1 MPQKGL
7 GRDGRK
13 ITRCLYKGK
22 ETQCPDKCDECA
34 IPLKYLADSAL
45 RNGDADMAIALYRK
59 ATALKPDFA
68 EAWNNLA
75 NLLGVMMRF
84 TEALEAFDRALLIDP
99 SYGRAMKGRAV
110 TLMNLFRYD
119 EAAGQFAEAMEL
131 YDDEA
136 LRRDNDE
143 LLRRAAMAEHDLKE
157 AGGDVL
163 RFVVETACDEG
174 LTEHSSVV
182 YVRRVWDRAMETA
195 SVVFVEA
202 LKASANAATER
213 EAYVAA
219 LAECFAAGVK
229 VSEINETATDK
240 ELSDA
245 GFCGLLAKQDSA
257 EIVTE
262 AESLSRKAI
271 VEYRNLSG
279 IASYEREN
287 GVRVPARSY
296 LECAAA
302 MFLGGVCVSQH
313 RMRRH

>member
-1 MPQKGL
+1 M
-7 GRDGRK
+7 
-13 ITRCLYKGK
+13 
-22 ETQCPDKCDECA
+22 
-34 IPLKYLADSAL
+34 
-45 RNGDADMAIALYRK
+45 
-59 ATALKPDFA
+59 
-68 EAWNNLA
+68 
-75 NLLGVMMRF
+75 
-84 TEALEAFDRALLIDP
+84 
-99 SYGRAMKGRAV
+99 
-110 TLMNLFRYD
+110 
-119 EAAGQFAEAMEL
+119 
-131 YDDEA
+131 
-136 LRRDNDE
+136 
-143 LLRRAAMAEHDLKE
+143 HDLND

-240 ELSDA
+240 ELADT
-245 GFCGLLAKQDSA
+245 GFCGLLAKRCSA
-257 EIVTE
+257 EIANE

-313 RMRRH
+313 RKGRH

>member
-22 ETQCPDKCDECA
+22 EAQCPDKCDECA
-34 IPLKYLADSAL
+34 IPLKHLADAAL

-119 EAAGQFAEAMEL
+119 EAAEQFAEAMEL

-136 LRRDNDE
+136 MRRDH
-143 LLRRAAMAEHDLKE
+143 A
-157 AGGDVL
+157 
-163 RFVVETACDEG
+163 
-174 LTEHSSVV
+174 
-182 YVRRVWDRAMETA
+182 
-195 SVVFVEA
+195 
-202 LKASANAATER
+202 
-213 EAYVAA
+213 
-219 LAECFAAGVK
+219 
-229 VSEINETATDK
+229 
-240 ELSDA
+240 
-245 GFCGLLAKQDSA
+245 
-257 EIVTE
+257 
-262 AESLSRKAI
+262 
-271 VEYRNLSG
+271 
-279 IASYEREN
+279 
-287 GVRVPARSY
+287 
-296 LECAAA
+296 
-302 MFLGGVCVSQH
+302 
-313 RMRRH
+313 